1 MTGMVQLAVLLAVV
15 GALLWAS
22 ATVNLRFRAHDA
34 TWQRTQRKLVAGGK
48 GVLSTGLI
56 LLALVLV
63 VAAITA
69 LT

>member
-34 TWQRTQRKLVAGGK
+34 TWQRTQRKLVAGG
-48 GVLSTGLI
+48 
-56 LLALVLV
+56 
-63 VAAITA
+63 
-69 LT
+69 